1 MELKVERAND
11 WIIIL
16 DESVEF
22 GHEKLLVIYGV
33 RSSQIDFNRALN
45 YKDLTPLSIIA
56 GERWTGEL
64 IKNEIKKVEKKVGK
78 IIYAVADGGGAIK
91 NSLKLVG
98 ISHIYDIT
106 HKFAWFLKETYKEE
120 SKFISYTKTM
130 AAMRKTL
137 CISNVS
143 HILPPNQR
151 CHSRFMNLEIISD
164 WGLKVINYLK
174 HCKENEREYL
184 KLKWVYGF
192 KGLIN
197 ELSQVS
203 KTINNIMGIIKNEGL
218 SEKSIKKSIK
228 KLKLIIV
235 DNQRTRKLKNNII
248 EYLKESKK
256 SIPKYDKILC
266 TSDIIESSFGKYKN
280 YLSQN
285 PMTGITNLSL
295 CISAFTSTLDAC
307 KIKKAMES
315 SKNIDIVYWTKQNIG
330 KTNLSKRKEFLK
342 KTG

>member
-1 MELKVERAND
+1 MELEVERAND

-22 GHEKLLVIYGV
+22 GHTKLLVIYGV
-33 RSSQIDFNRALN
+33 RSSQIGFKRALT
-45 YKDLTPLSIIA
+45 YQDLTPLSIIA

-64 IKNEIKKVEKKVGK
+64 IKNEIEKVENKIGK
-78 IIYAVADGGGAIK
+78 IVYAVADGGNAIK
-91 NSLKLVG
+91 KSLNLTG
-98 ISHIYDIT
+98 IPHIYDIT
-106 HKFAWFLKETYKEE
+106 HKFAWFLKEIYKEE
-120 SKFISYTKTM
+120 RKFISYTKTM
-130 AAMRKTL
+130 AAMRGRL
-137 CISNVS
+137 ALSNVS

-164 WGLKVINYLK
+164 WGLKVINYLELNK
-174 HCKENEREYL
+174 KDKKEYI
-184 KLKWVYGF
+184 KLKWVYEF

-203 KTINNIMGIIKNEGL
+203 KIINNIMGIIKNEGL

-228 KLKLIIV
+228 KLKLIII
-235 DNQRTRKLKNNII
+235 DNQRTKKLKNNII
-248 EYLKESKK
+248 EYLKESKN

-280 YLSQN
+280 YLNQN

-295 CISAFTSTLDAC
+295 CISAFTGSLDAG

-315 SKNIDIVYWTKQNIG
+315 SKNIDIIHWTKQNIG

-342 KTG
+342 KVG

>member
-1 MELKVERAND
+1 MELEVKRAND

-22 GHEKLLVIYGV
+22 GHTKLLVIYGV
-33 RSSQIDFNRALN
+33 RSSQIGFRRALT
-45 YKDLTPLSIIA
+45 YQDLTPLSIIA

-64 IKNEIKKVEKKVGK
+64 IKNEIEKVENKIGK
-78 IIYAVADGGGAIK
+78 IIYAVADGGNAIK
-91 NSLKLVG
+91 KSLNLTG
-98 ISHIYDIT
+98 IPHIYDIT
-106 HKFAWFLKETYKEE
+106 HKFAWFLKEVYKEE
-120 SKFISYTKTM
+120 RKFISYTKTM
-130 AAMRKTL
+130 AAMRGKL
-137 CISNVS
+137 ALSNVS

-164 WGLKVINYLK
+164 WGLKVINYLELNK
-174 HCKENEREYL
+174 KDNKEYL
-184 KLKWVYGF
+184 KLKWVYEF
-192 KGLIN
+192 KELIN

-218 SEKSIKKSIK
+218 SEKTIKKSIK

-280 YLSQN
+280 YLNQN

-295 CISAFTSTLDAC
+295 CISAFTSSLDEC
-307 KIKKAMES
+307 EIKKAMES
-315 SKNIDIVYWTKQNIG
+315 SKNIDIIHWTKQNIG

-342 KTG
+342 KVG

>member
-1 MELKVERAND
+1 MEEIIEKSND

-33 RSSQIDFNRALN
+33 RSSQIEFNRALN

-56 GERWTGEL
+56 GEKWTGKL
-64 IKNEIKKVEKKVGK
+64 IKNEIKKIKAKVGE
-78 IIYAVADGGGAIK
+78 IIYAVADGGNAIK
-91 NSLKLVG
+91 NSLKLAD
-98 ISHIYDIT
+98 IPHIYDVT
-106 HKFAWFLKETYKEE
+106 HKFAWFLKKIYQKEND
-120 SKFISYTKTM
+120 FVSYTKTM

-164 WGLKVINYLK
+164 WGLKVLNYLNYSK
-174 HCKENEREYL
+174 NNEREYL
-184 KLKWVYGF
+184 KLKWVYEF
-192 KGLIN
+192 KELIK

-203 KTINNIMGIIKNEGL
+203 KAINNIMAIVKTEGL

-228 KLKLIIV
+228 KLKLIMV
-235 DNQRTRKLKNNII
+235 DNQRTRELKNTII
-248 EYLKESKK
+248 KYLKGCKK

-280 YLSQN
+280 YINQN

-295 CISAFTSTLDAC
+295 CISAFTGKIDAYNV
-307 KIKKAMES
+307 KKAMES
-315 SKNIDIVYWTKQNIG
+315 SRNIDVAHWTKNNIG
-330 KTNLSKRKEFLK
+330 KTNLAKRKAILK
-342 KTG
+342 KEG

>member
-1 MELKVERAND
+1 MELIIEKAND

-33 RSSQIDFNRALN
+33 RSSQIKFNRALN

-56 GERWTGEL
+56 GEKWTGEL
-64 IKNEIKKVEKKVGK
+64 IKNEIEKVKEKVGE
-78 IIYAVADGGGAIK
+78 IIYAVADGGNAIK
-91 NSLKLVG
+91 NSLKLAD
-98 ISHIYDIT
+98 IPHIYDVT
-106 HKFAWFLKETYKEE
+106 HKFAWSLKKVYQKE
-120 SKFISYTKTM
+120 SDFVSYTKTM

-164 WGLKVINYLK
+164 WGLKVLNYLK
-174 HCKENEREYL
+174 HSKNNEREYL
-184 KLKWVYGF
+184 KLKWVYKF
-192 KGLIN
+192 KGFIN

-203 KTINNIMGIIKNEGL
+203 RAINNIMGIIKNEGL
-218 SEKSIKKSIK
+218 SEKSIKKSTK

-248 EYLKESKK
+248 EYLKECKK

-280 YLSQN
+280 YLNQN

-295 CISAFTSTLDAC
+295 CISAFTSELDAC
-307 KIKKAMES
+307 NVKQAMES
-315 SKNIDIVYWTKQNIG
+315 SKNIDIVNWTKKNIG
-330 KTNLSKRKEFLK
+330 KTNLAKRKAILK
-342 KTG
+342 KVG